1 MNPYP
6 VDYEILYSS
15 YLNAV
20 FSTRHNVLEQLNA
33 GSSQSFAS
41 LSLCL
46 LLLILILIARRSI
59 LTVY

>member
-6 VDYEILYSS
+6 MDYEILYSS

-20 FSTRHNVLEQLNA
+20 FSKRHNVLEQLNA
-33 GSSQSFAS
+33 GQSFAF

-46 LLLILILIARRSI
+46 LLLILILIARRST